1 MSRKVSFEN
10 KLIMKT
16 NQSQNN
22 ISDGVMKTILMNHLT
37 GRNKTSKGCYLDMY
51 LTSLNEAGKLLEE
64 AKLLLKNNSHERAYF
79 LGFSALEE
87 ISKSQLSADVYT
99 GFITEGEFKKV
110 YRDHKEKIS
119 RVKWIQLDGNL
130 FPFFSGDGIKINDF
144 DFRKK
149 LRSMYVDI
157 DSKSEIISSPSEAI
171 TKADAES
178 IIKAINVG
186 LYRIYQ
192 VTKENGE
199 QIGTKGF
206 MK

>member
-1 MSRKVSFEN
+1 
-10 KLIMKT
+10 
-16 NQSQNN
+16 
-22 ISDGVMKTILMNHLT
+22 
-37 GRNKTSKGCYLDMY
+37 MY
-51 LTSLNEAGKLLEE
+51 VHSLNEAKKLLSESI
-64 AKLLLKNNSHERAYF
+64 LLFDHSSYERAYF

-87 ISKSQLSADVYT
+87 ISKSQLAADVYT
-99 GFITEGEFKKV
+99 GFIAEEEFKRV

-119 RVKWIQLDGNL
+119 RIKWIQVDGNL
-130 FPFFSGDGIKINDF
+130 YPLFREDGIKISDF

-149 LRSMYVDI
+149 LRAMYVDL
-157 DSKSEIISSPSEAI
+157 DSRAEKVSSPSEAI

-178 IIKAINVG
+178 IIKAVKVG

-192 VTKENGE
+192 VTEENGE

>member
-1 MSRKVSFEN
+1 
-10 KLIMKT
+10 MKN
-16 NQSQNN
+16 NQTKQN
-22 ISDGVMKTILMNHLT
+22 IPDGVTKTILMNRLT

-51 LTSLNEAGKLLEE
+51 LHSLNEAKKLLKE
-64 AKLLLKNNSHERAYF
+64 ATLLFKNNSCERAYF

-99 GFITEGEFKKV
+99 GFITEDEFKKV

-119 RVKWIQLDGNL
+119 RVKWIQIDGNL
-130 FPFFSGDGIKINDF
+130 FPFFSGDGIKINNF

-157 DSKSEIISSPSEAI
+157 DSKSEIISSPGEVI

-178 IIKAINVG
+178 IIKAVNVG

-192 VTKENGE
+192 VTEENGE